1 MEAAG
6 GARFIAEILQTD
18 EESYQ
23 AENEGRKQT
32 TMDREEFT
40 RLRSGRHA
48 RCSTVYSELNW
59 KNPDTNFTTGYLAID
74 TINLLATLANLG
86 LSKQPQKLLAALVIT
101 GRADLRSTLL
111 VEFTTGTTD
120 SVPNTYAFRLL
131 MMLRVMRLLQ
141 FYRLLR
147 LAKTAKL
154 RQGLLICLTTL
165 CVIICAAIFMQVR
178 MQLDSV
184 LDRMT
189 HATYRGTQ
197 ISGETCQNMTF
208 LDAIYFVCITI
219 ATVGFGD
226 VAPKTSLGKAFDVAL
241 IFFAGFLIPV
251 QISAYSYILSRET
264 AFDKKYE
271 PDKSTQH
278 VLLCGEVE
286 NGALLFFLHNWL
298 HKEEERRTRRKVVIL
313 APTLPSNNLRRVLL
327 HPDYEE
333 RVIYLQGSAMVAA
346 DLQRAAAPTAEY
358 CFVMVKKHSGTL
370 DQNDTAANLITCSVR
385 KNNRHAPLHVQV
397 SKFDNTR
404 HFHISGATAVICLEQ
419 LKLAFFGKCLWIRGL
434 NPFLGNLIQKFSHT
448 EECSCPPAVSSEYAI
463 VSCSRRAVL
472 SRIWRPIV
480 GLRTIEDTTTIYP
493 IDEQLSDANFLSVF
507 FIGRG
512 NDIASKIERLTPAI
526 FARYPDIAPASLG
539 MSANRNIRTVATIL
553 TAAIENKIPFGR
565 RVSVGFGRDR
575 RISST
580 PDKAVVTG
588 RSYRLSLFSGRAMDK
603 IAPVDREEDEQ
614 SEPELANEDNPTPVP
629 AEDNRLDAR
638 RFSPRN
644 LHSTHITPDENYS
657 LGNPSDTA
665 ETPEHKPSMPA
676 IPVIA
681 LTPAE
686 LVKKATTPRGRT
698 KDPVIR
704 PLSSRMPL
712 SARSA
717 RSTIERSTQD
727 HSVGESFMHPS
738 DKTLTDARTDT
749 RTDAKPSVD
758 DLIARATVETEDAT
772 TTSTVTAAIN
782 PRWGVRSSVISLKH
796 DNFPNNSQ
804 NEKMII
810 TPPTGS
816 PPLSYD
822 RQLLPV
828 RTCARVF
835 GICRFASVR
844 SLRRVRNPSNYDDFL
859 ANLSDLNEK
868 VTGVIFITQRPLTE
882 KDFMAHQLH
891 ERLYFVRGS
900 PLSMHVFHTAR
911 MAHARSILIM
921 SYCGMES
928 TSSMDLEN
936 DLESMDENMADVDA
950 ITTHRFITEALQN
963 ESSRLERN
971 GINEKRSMPFIVAEM
986 IRPSNVKFLIDR
998 NGSLF
1003 DAKAAANESRQRDLL
1018 KDVKFL
1024 DSSFFSPLYASGH
1037 IYFSNFMDA
1046 LMGSCSNQQLMIEM
1060 VTQLVISGN
1069 MSMKMPNR
1077 VQRSRHRLT
1086 QIPAPERYHFRPYA
1100 LLVEGLLHNEDTM
1113 TLGIYRSANTA
1124 TSPQYVLTNP
1134 PGDELVTPHDL
1145 LFRLDI
1151 PWTQITA
1158 LRSKNPDDQQQLEHR
1173 LMEPIE
1179 DPGLGTIL
1187 SGNEIVRE
1195 LVGNHEK
1202 HSCCGDKSYQWVC
1215 RSMRCPL

>member
-1 MEAAG
+1 MKGESRRQWIERNLHDSEVG
-6 GARFIAEILQTD
+6 VMLDVVQCILSFVMVIAMI
-18 EESYQ
+18 
-23 AENEGRKQT
+23 K
-32 TMDREEFT
+32 
-40 RLRSGRHA
+40 
-48 RCSTVYSELNW
+48 LNW
-59 KNPDTNFTTGYLAID
+59 KNPDTNFTIGYLAID
-74 TINLLATLANLG
+74 TINLVATLANFG
-86 LSKQPQKLLAALVIT
+86 LRFYSASNRRSFLLHWLSVVEMICV
-101 GRADLRSTLL
+101 LPLL

-120 SVPNTYAFRLL
+120 SIPHTHAFRLL

-147 LAKTAKL
+147 LAKSAKL

-165 CVIICAAIFMQVR
+165 CVIMCGGIFMQTIEYCDPV
-178 MQLDSV
+178 
-184 LDRMT
+184 
-189 HATYRGTQ
+189 HKGTQ
-197 ISGETCQNMTF
+197 ISGETCQDMTF

-226 VAPKTSLGKAFDVAL
+226 VAPKTNLGKAFDVAL
-241 IFFAGFLIPV
+241 IFFAGALIPI
-251 QISAYSYILSRET
+251 QISGYSYILSRET

-298 HKEEERRTRRKVVIL
+298 HKDEERRTRRKVVIL
-313 APTLPSNNLRRVLL
+313 APTLPSNDLRRVLL

-434 NPFLGNLIQKFSHT
+434 NPFFGNLIHKFSHT
-448 EECSCPPAVSSEYAI
+448 EECRGYWLSDYLSGCEQKICEAALPPFLLNMPSYRAL
-463 VSCSRRAVL
+463 AVL
-472 SRIWRPIV
+472 FYREFGVPLV
-480 GLRTIEDTTTIYP
+480 GLRTIEDTTAVYP
-493 IDEQLSDANFLSVF
+493 VDEQLSDGNFLSVF

-512 NDIASKIERLTPAI
+512 NDIASKIEKMTPAI
-526 FARYPDIAPASLG
+526 FARHADIAPASLG

-580 PDKAVVTG
+580 PDKPNVK
-588 RSYRLSLFSGRAMDK
+588 RSLRLSMFSGRAMDK
-603 IAPVDREEDEQ
+603 IAPVDREDDEADEQ
-614 SEPELANEDNPTPVP
+614 AFENEETPTLPS

-638 RFSPRN
+638 RFTPRHTDSN
-644 LHSTHITPDENYS
+644 HITRDENYS
-657 LGNPSDTA
+657 LGNPSDAA
-665 ETPEHKPSMPA
+665 ESPVGRPSKPVM
-676 IPVIA
+676 PVIA

-698 KDPVIR
+698 KDPVIK

-717 RSTIERSTQD
+717 RSTVERSTRDQSVRESFMYPSD
-727 HSVGESFMHPS
+727 RESFVHPSERGSFMYSSSKALSEQTPGQTPGPTLNPSVEDLIAHATMKTEDTTSTGIVTASNHSVGGPQLGDILAARQFTER
-738 DKTLTDARTDT
+738 LTERDDSHASNWEPAPLLR
-749 RTDAKPSVD
+749 PSV
-758 DLIARATVETEDAT
+758 
-772 TTSTVTAAIN
+772 AASGN
-782 PRWGVRSSVISLKH
+782 LRSRIRHMSLCFRR
-796 DNFPNNSQ
+796 DPPP
-804 NEKMII
+804 I
-810 TPPTGS
+810 T
-816 PPLSYD
+816 LSDHY
-822 RQLLPV
+822 V
-828 RTCARVF
+828 VCGT
-835 GICRFASVR
+835 
-844 SLRRVRNPSNYDDFL
+844 PSNYEDFL

-868 VTGVIFITQRPLTE
+868 VSGVIFITQRQLTE

-911 MAHARSILIM
+911 MMYARSILIM
-921 SYCGMES
+921 SYCGMEN

-936 DLESMDENMADVDA
+936 DLENKDENMADVDA

-963 ESSRLERN
+963 EASRPERN
-971 GINEKRSMPFIVAEM
+971 GTNEKRPMPFIVAEM

-1003 DAKAAANESRQRDLL
+1003 DAKAAANEPRQRDLL

-1069 MSMKMPNR
+1069 MSIKMPNR

-1134 PGDELVTPHDL
+1134 PGDELVTPQDL
-1145 LFRLDI
+1145 LFVI
-1151 PWTQITA
+1151 
-1158 LRSKNPDDQQQLEHR
+1158 K
-1173 LMEPIE
+1173 
-1179 DPGLGTIL
+1179 
-1187 SGNEIVRE
+1187 
-1195 LVGNHEK
+1195 
-1202 HSCCGDKSYQWVC
+1202 
-1215 RSMRCPL
+1215 

>member
-1 MEAAG
+1 MRS
-6 GARFIAEILQTD
+6 ARRWKRPVVRDLLRKFSKRMRRAIKRRMKGESRRQWIERNLHDSEVGVMLDVVQCILSFVMVIAMI
-18 EESYQ
+18 
-23 AENEGRKQT
+23 K
-32 TMDREEFT
+32 
-40 RLRSGRHA
+40 
-48 RCSTVYSELNW
+48 LNW
-59 KNPDTNFTTGYLAID
+59 KNPDTNFTIGYLAID
-74 TINLLATLANLG
+74 TINLVATLANFG
-86 LSKQPQKLLAALVIT
+86 LRFYSASNRRSFLLHWLSVVEMICV
-101 GRADLRSTLL
+101 LPLL

-120 SVPNTYAFRLL
+120 SIPHTHAFRLL

-147 LAKTAKL
+147 LAKSAKL

-165 CVIICAAIFMQVR
+165 CVIMCGGIFMQTIEYCDPV
-178 MQLDSV
+178 
-184 LDRMT
+184 
-189 HATYRGTQ
+189 HKGTQ
-197 ISGETCQNMTF
+197 ISGETCQDMTF

-226 VAPKTSLGKAFDVAL
+226 VAPKTNLGKAFDVAL
-241 IFFAGFLIPV
+241 IFFAGALIPI
-251 QISAYSYILSRET
+251 QISGYSYILSRET

-298 HKEEERRTRRKVVIL
+298 HKDEERRTRRKVVIL
-313 APTLPSNNLRRVLL
+313 APTLPSNDLRRVLL

-434 NPFLGNLIQKFSHT
+434 NPFFGNLIHKFSHT
-448 EECSCPPAVSSEYAI
+448 EECRGYWLSDYLSGCEQKICEAALPPFLLNMPSYRAL
-463 VSCSRRAVL
+463 AVL
-472 SRIWRPIV
+472 FYREFGVPLV
-480 GLRTIEDTTTIYP
+480 GLRTIEDTTAVYP
-493 IDEQLSDANFLSVF
+493 VDEQLSDGNFLSVF

-512 NDIASKIERLTPAI
+512 NDIASKIEKMTPAI
-526 FARYPDIAPASLG
+526 FARHADIAPASLG

-580 PDKAVVTG
+580 PDKPNVK
-588 RSYRLSLFSGRAMDK
+588 RSLRLSMFSGRAMDK
-603 IAPVDREEDEQ
+603 IAPVDREDDEADEQ
-614 SEPELANEDNPTPVP
+614 AFENEETPTLPS

-638 RFSPRN
+638 RFTPRHTDSN
-644 LHSTHITPDENYS
+644 HITRDENYS
-657 LGNPSDTA
+657 LGNPSDAA
-665 ETPEHKPSMPA
+665 ESPVGRPSKPVM
-676 IPVIA
+676 PVIA

-698 KDPVIR
+698 KDPVIK

-717 RSTIERSTQD
+717 RSTVERSTRDQ
-727 HSVGESFMHPS
+727 SVRESFMYPNDSHASNWEPAP
-738 DKTLTDARTDT
+738 LLR
-749 RTDAKPSVD
+749 PSV
-758 DLIARATVETEDAT
+758 
-772 TTSTVTAAIN
+772 AASGN
-782 PRWGVRSSVISLKH
+782 LRSRIRHMSLCFRR
-796 DNFPNNSQ
+796 DPPP
-804 NEKMII
+804 I
-810 TPPTGS
+810 T
-816 PPLSYD
+816 LSDHY
-822 RQLLPV
+822 V
-828 RTCARVF
+828 VCGT
-835 GICRFASVR
+835 
-844 SLRRVRNPSNYDDFL
+844 PSNYEDFL

-868 VTGVIFITQRPLTE
+868 VSGVIFITQRQLTE

-911 MAHARSILIM
+911 MMYARSILIM
-921 SYCGMES
+921 SYCGMEN

-936 DLESMDENMADVDA
+936 DLENKDENMADVDA

-963 ESSRLERN
+963 EASRPERN
-971 GINEKRSMPFIVAEM
+971 GTNEKRPMPFIVAEM

-1003 DAKAAANESRQRDLL
+1003 DAKAAANEPRQRDLL

-1069 MSMKMPNR
+1069 MSIKMPNR

-1100 LLVEGLLHNEDTM
+1100 LLDTM

-1134 PGDELVTPHDL
+1134 PGDELVTPQDL
-1145 LFRLDI
+1145 LFVI
-1151 PWTQITA
+1151 
-1158 LRSKNPDDQQQLEHR
+1158 K
-1173 LMEPIE
+1173 
-1179 DPGLGTIL
+1179 
-1187 SGNEIVRE
+1187 
-1195 LVGNHEK
+1195 
-1202 HSCCGDKSYQWVC
+1202 
-1215 RSMRCPL
+1215 

>member
-1 MEAAG
+1 MP
-6 GARFIAEILQTD
+6 
-18 EESYQ
+18 SYR
-23 AENEGRKQT
+23 A
-32 TMDREEFT
+32 
-40 RLRSGRHA
+40 
-48 RCSTVYSELNW
+48 
-59 KNPDTNFTTGYLAID
+59 LAV
-74 TINLLATLANLG
+74 L
-86 LSKQPQKLLAALVIT
+86 
-101 GRADLRSTLL
+101 
-111 VEFTTGTTD
+111 
-120 SVPNTYAFRLL
+120 
-131 MMLRVMRLLQ
+131 
-141 FYRLLR
+141 FYR
-147 LAKTAKL
+147 
-154 RQGLLICLTTL
+154 
-165 CVIICAAIFMQVR
+165 
-178 MQLDSV
+178 
-184 LDRMT
+184 
-189 HATYRGTQ
+189 
-197 ISGETCQNMTF
+197 E
-208 LDAIYFVCITI
+208 
-219 ATVGFGD
+219 FG
-226 VAPKTSLGKAFDVAL
+226 V
-241 IFFAGFLIPV
+241 
-251 QISAYSYILSRET
+251 
-264 AFDKKYE
+264 
-271 PDKSTQH
+271 
-278 VLLCGEVE
+278 
-286 NGALLFFLHNWL
+286 
-298 HKEEERRTRRKVVIL
+298 
-313 APTLPSNNLRRVLL
+313 
-327 HPDYEE
+327 
-333 RVIYLQGSAMVAA
+333 
-346 DLQRAAAPTAEY
+346 
-358 CFVMVKKHSGTL
+358 
-370 DQNDTAANLITCSVR
+370 
-385 KNNRHAPLHVQV
+385 
-397 SKFDNTR
+397 
-404 HFHISGATAVICLEQ
+404 
-419 LKLAFFGKCLWIRGL
+419 
-434 NPFLGNLIQKFSHT
+434 
-448 EECSCPPAVSSEYAI
+448 
-463 VSCSRRAVL
+463 
-472 SRIWRPIV
+472 PIV

-512 NDIASKIERLTPAI
+512 NDIASKIEKLTPAI

-657 LGNPSDTA
+657 LGNP
-665 ETPEHKPSMPA
+665 
-676 IPVIA
+676 
-681 LTPAE
+681 
-686 LVKKATTPRGRT
+686 
-698 KDPVIR
+698 
-704 PLSSRMPL
+704 
-712 SARSA
+712 
-717 RSTIERSTQD
+717 
-727 HSVGESFMHPS
+727 
-738 DKTLTDARTDT
+738 
-749 RTDAKPSVD
+749 
-758 DLIARATVETEDAT
+758 
-772 TTSTVTAAIN
+772 
-782 PRWGVRSSVISLKH
+782 
-796 DNFPNNSQ
+796 
-804 NEKMII
+804 
-810 TPPTGS
+810 
-816 PPLSYD
+816 
-822 RQLLPV
+822 
-828 RTCARVF
+828 
-835 GICRFASVR
+835 
-844 SLRRVRNPSNYDDFL
+844 NYDDFL

-1145 LFRLDI
+1145 LFVI
-1151 PWTQITA
+1151 
-1158 LRSKNPDDQQQLEHR
+1158 K
-1173 LMEPIE
+1173 
-1179 DPGLGTIL
+1179 
-1187 SGNEIVRE
+1187 
-1195 LVGNHEK
+1195 
-1202 HSCCGDKSYQWVC
+1202 
-1215 RSMRCPL
+1215 

>member
-1 MEAAG
+1 MLDVVQCILS
-6 GARFIAEILQTD
+6 FVMVIAMI
-18 EESYQ
+18 
-23 AENEGRKQT
+23 K
-32 TMDREEFT
+32 
-40 RLRSGRHA
+40 
-48 RCSTVYSELNW
+48 LNW
-59 KNPDTNFTTGYLAID
+59 KNPDTNFTIGYLAID
-74 TINLLATLANLG
+74 TINLVATLANFG
-86 LSKQPQKLLAALVIT
+86 LRFYSASNRRSFLLHWLSVVEMICV
-101 GRADLRSTLL
+101 LPLL

-120 SVPNTYAFRLL
+120 SIPHTHAFRLL

-147 LAKTAKL
+147 LAKSAKL

-165 CVIICAAIFMQVR
+165 CVIMCGGIFMQTIEYCDPV
-178 MQLDSV
+178 
-184 LDRMT
+184 
-189 HATYRGTQ
+189 HKGTQ
-197 ISGETCQNMTF
+197 ISGETCQDMTF

-226 VAPKTSLGKAFDVAL
+226 VAPKTNLGKAFDVAL
-241 IFFAGFLIPV
+241 IFFAGALIPI
-251 QISAYSYILSRET
+251 QISGYSYILSRET

-298 HKEEERRTRRKVVIL
+298 HKDEERRTRRKVVIL
-313 APTLPSNNLRRVLL
+313 APTLPSNDLRRVLL

-434 NPFLGNLIQKFSHT
+434 NPFFGNLIHKFSHT
-448 EECSCPPAVSSEYAI
+448 EECRGYWLSDYLSGCEQKICEAALPPFLLNMPSYRAL
-463 VSCSRRAVL
+463 AVL
-472 SRIWRPIV
+472 FYREFGVPLV
-480 GLRTIEDTTTIYP
+480 GLRTIEDTTAVYP
-493 IDEQLSDANFLSVF
+493 VDEQLSDGNFLSVF

-512 NDIASKIERLTPAI
+512 NDIASKIEKMTPAI
-526 FARYPDIAPASLG
+526 FARHADIAPASLG

-580 PDKAVVTG
+580 PDKPNVK
-588 RSYRLSLFSGRAMDK
+588 RSLRLSMFSAHATMK
-603 IAPVDREEDEQ
+603 TED
-614 SEPELANEDNPTPVP
+614 TT
-629 AEDNRLDAR
+629 
-638 RFSPRN
+638 
-644 LHSTHITPDENYS
+644 STGIV
-657 LGNPSDTA
+657 TA
-665 ETPEHKPSMPA
+665 SN
-676 IPVIA
+676 
-681 LTPAE
+681 
-686 LVKKATTPRGRT
+686 
-698 KDPVIR
+698 
-704 PLSSRMPL
+704 
-712 SARSA
+712 
-717 RSTIERSTQD
+717 
-727 HSVGESFMHPS
+727 HSVGGPQLGDILAARQFTER
-738 DKTLTDARTDT
+738 LTERDDSHASSWEPAPLLR
-749 RTDAKPSVD
+749 PSV
-758 DLIARATVETEDAT
+758 
-772 TTSTVTAAIN
+772 AASGN
-782 PRWGVRSSVISLKH
+782 LRSRIRHMSLCFRR
-796 DNFPNNSQ
+796 DPPP
-804 NEKMII
+804 I
-810 TPPTGS
+810 T
-816 PPLSYD
+816 LSDHY
-822 RQLLPV
+822 V
-828 RTCARVF
+828 VCGT
-835 GICRFASVR
+835 
-844 SLRRVRNPSNYDDFL
+844 PSNYEDFL

-868 VTGVIFITQRPLTE
+868 VSGVIFITQRQLTE

-911 MAHARSILIM
+911 MMYARSILIM
-921 SYCGMES
+921 SYCGMEN

-936 DLESMDENMADVDA
+936 DLESKDENMADVDA

-963 ESSRLERN
+963 EASRPERN
-971 GINEKRSMPFIVAEM
+971 GTNEKRPMPFIVAEM

-1003 DAKAAANESRQRDLL
+1003 DAKAAANEPRQRDLL

-1069 MSMKMPNR
+1069 MSIKMPNR

-1134 PGDELVTPHDL
+1134 PGDELVTPQDL
-1145 LFRLDI
+1145 LFVI
-1151 PWTQITA
+1151 
-1158 LRSKNPDDQQQLEHR
+1158 K
-1173 LMEPIE
+1173 
-1179 DPGLGTIL
+1179 
-1187 SGNEIVRE
+1187 
-1195 LVGNHEK
+1195 
-1202 HSCCGDKSYQWVC
+1202 
-1215 RSMRCPL
+1215 

>member
-1 MEAAG
+1 MEPALRAKMYSIRRWKRPVVRDLLRKFSKRMRRAIKRRMKG
-6 GARFIAEILQTD
+6 ESRRQWIERNLHDSEVGIMLDIVQCVLSFIMVIAMI
-18 EESYQ
+18 
-23 AENEGRKQT
+23 K
-32 TMDREEFT
+32 
-40 RLRSGRHA
+40 
-48 RCSTVYSELNW
+48 LNW
-59 KNPDTNFTTGYLAID
+59 KTPDTNFTIGYLAID
-74 TINLLATLANLG
+74 TINLVATLANLG
-86 LSKQPQKLLAALVIT
+86 LRFYSASNRRSFLLHWLSVVEIICV
-101 GRADLRSTLL
+101 LPLL

-120 SVPNTYAFRLL
+120 SIPHTYAFRLL

-147 LAKTAKL
+147 LAKSAKL
-154 RQGLLICLTTL
+154 RQGLLICLTTFS
-165 CVIICAAIFMQVR
+165 VIMCGGLFMQTIEYCDPV
-178 MQLDSV
+178 
-184 LDRMT
+184 
-189 HATYRGTQ
+189 YKGTQ
-197 ISGETCQNMTF
+197 ISGETCQDMTF

-226 VAPKTSLGKAFDVAL
+226 VAPKTNLGKAFDVAM
-241 IFFAGFLIPV
+241 IFFAGALIPI
-251 QISAYSYILSRET
+251 QISGYSYILSRET

-298 HKEEERRTRRKVVIL
+298 HKDEERRTRRKVVIL
-313 APTLPSNNLRRVLL
+313 APTLPTNDLRRVLL

-419 LKLAFFGKCLWIRGL
+419 LKLAFFGKCLWIRGF
-434 NPFLGNLIQKFSHT
+434 NPFLGNLVHKFSHT
-448 EECSCPPAVSSEYAI
+448 EQCRGYWLSDYLSGCEQKICEAALPPFLLNMPSYRAL
-463 VSCSRRAVL
+463 AVL
-472 SRIWRPIV
+472 FYREFGVPLV
-480 GLRTIEDTTTIYP
+480 GLRTIEDTTTVYP
-493 IDEQLSDANFLSVF
+493 VDEQLSDANFLSVF

-512 NDIASKIERLTPAI
+512 NDIASKIEKLTPAI
-526 FARYPDIAPASLG
+526 FARHPDIAPASLG
-539 MSANRNIRTVATIL
+539 MSANRNIRTVATML

-575 RISST
+575 RVSST
-580 PDKAVVTG
+580 PDKAMG
-588 RSYRLSLFSGRAMDK
+588 KNSIKSRLSMFSGRAMDK
-603 IAPVDREEDEQ
+603 IAPVDREIDEHSDPESVVED
-614 SEPELANEDNPTPVP
+614 DPTQAPV
-629 AEDNRLDAR
+629 EDNRVDAR
-638 RFSPRN
+638 RFSPRHMDSN
-644 LHSTHITPDENYS
+644 HMTTDEKYS
-657 LGNPSDTA
+657 LGNPTETA
-665 ETPEHKPSMPA
+665 HTPQHKPSKPVV
-676 IPVIA
+676 PVIA

-686 LVKKATTPRGRT
+686 LVKKATTPRDRP
-698 KDPVIR
+698 KDPVVR

-712 SARSA
+712 SARSG
-717 RSTIERSTQD
+717 RSTIDYSTRDQ
-727 HSVGESFMHPS
+727 SIRESFVRAPS
-738 DKTLTDARTDT
+738 DKTLSEQPTEQKPDPTPS
-749 RTDAKPSVD
+749 PSVD
-758 DLIARATVETEDAT
+758 DLIAQTNIKTEATIATSTAT
-772 TTSTVTAAIN
+772 TSNALVEGPRLSHILGTRPITEQLTERDDYHASNWEPAPLLRPSIAISGNLRARIRHLSLCFRRDPPPVT
-782 PRWGVRSSVISLKH
+782 
-796 DNFPNNSQ
+796 
-804 NEKMII
+804 
-810 TPPTGS
+810 
-816 PPLSYD
+816 LSEHY
-822 RQLLPV
+822 V
-828 RTCARVF
+828 VCGT
-835 GICRFASVR
+835 
-844 SLRRVRNPSNYDDFL
+844 PSNYEDFL

-868 VTGVIFITQRPLTE
+868 VTGVIFITQRQLTE

-911 MAHARSILIM
+911 MIHARSILIM
-921 SYCGMES
+921 SYCGMEN

-963 ESSRLERN
+963 EASRLERN

-1003 DAKAAANESRQRDLL
+1003 DAKAAANEPRQRDLL

-1086 QIPAPERYHFRPYA
+1086 QMPAPERYHFRPYA

-1113 TLGIYRSANTA
+1113 TLGIYRSASTS
-1124 TSPQYVLTNP
+1124 TSPQHVLTNP
-1134 PGDELVTPHDL
+1134 PGDELITPQDL
-1145 LFRLDI
+1145 LFVI
-1151 PWTQITA
+1151 
-1158 LRSKNPDDQQQLEHR
+1158 K
-1173 LMEPIE
+1173 
-1179 DPGLGTIL
+1179 
-1187 SGNEIVRE
+1187 
-1195 LVGNHEK
+1195 
-1202 HSCCGDKSYQWVC
+1202 
-1215 RSMRCPL
+1215 

>member
-1 MEAAG
+1 MMHSSRKWKRPVVRDLLRKFSKRMRRAIKRRMKGESRRQWIERNLHDSEVG
-6 GARFIAEILQTD
+6 VMLDVVQCILSFIMVI
-18 EESYQ
+18 SIM
-23 AENEGRKQT
+23 K
-32 TMDREEFT
+32 
-40 RLRSGRHA
+40 
-48 RCSTVYSELNW
+48 LNW
-59 KNPDTNFTTGYLAID
+59 KNPDANFTTGYIAID

-86 LSKQPQKLLAALVIT
+86 LRFYSASNRRSFLLHWLSLVELICV
-101 GRADLRSTLL
+101 LPLL

-165 CVIICAAIFMQVR
+165 CVIICAAIFMQTIEYC
-178 MQLDSV
+178 DP
-184 LDRMT
+184 
-189 HATYRGTQ
+189 AYRGTQ

-448 EECSCPPAVSSEYAI
+448 EECRGYWLSDYLLGCEQKICEAALPPFLLNMPSYRAL
-463 VSCSRRAVL
+463 AVL
-472 SRIWRPIV
+472 FYREFGVPIV

-512 NDIASKIERLTPAI
+512 NDIASKIEKLTPAI

-657 LGNPSDTA
+657 LGNPSDTTEA
-665 ETPEHKPSMPA
+665 PEHKPSMPA

-717 RSTIERSTQD
+717 RSTIERSTRD
-727 HSVGESFMHPS
+727 HSVGESFMYPS
-738 DKTLTDARTDT
+738 DKTLSEQISGQTPEQTPGPA
-749 RTDAKPSVD
+749 PSVD

-782 PRWGVRSSVISLKH
+782 PSVGGPQLCDILKA
-796 DNFPNNSQ
+796 
-804 NEKMII
+804 
-810 TPPTGS
+810 
-816 PPLSYD
+816 
-822 RQLLPV
+822 RQLPEQLTE
-828 RTCARVF
+828 REDDYH
-835 GICRFASVR
+835 ASNWEPAPLLRPSVAASANLR
-844 SLRRVRNPSNYDDFL
+844 SRVRHLSLCFRRDPPPITLSDHYVVCGTPSNYDDFL

-1145 LFRLDI
+1145 LFVI
-1151 PWTQITA
+1151 
-1158 LRSKNPDDQQQLEHR
+1158 K
-1173 LMEPIE
+1173 
-1179 DPGLGTIL
+1179 
-1187 SGNEIVRE
+1187 
-1195 LVGNHEK
+1195 
-1202 HSCCGDKSYQWVC
+1202 
-1215 RSMRCPL
+1215 